1 MKDVVSEERDEQE
14 AFDGA
19 GVMFENVI
27 GMPFVDEFVE
37 AIILDV
43 PTLVAETDYA
53 LSGNLRDGSVV
64 AQIQS
69 LVWAA
74 SFLSVCRRTE

>member
-19 GVMFENVI
+19 GVMLENVI

-43 PTLVAETDYA
+43 PTLVAETDHP
-53 LSGNLRDGSVV
+53 LSGNLRG
-64 AQIQS
+64 
-69 LVWAA
+69 W
-74 SFLSVCRRTE
+74 